1 MGPSQQEQLK
11 FESALKGKHVLKA
24 HMFTKEILYDL
35 FHNANVLKRAINNRN
50 REQYCNLLKG
60 KVMASVFHEP
70 STRTML
76 SFNTAM
82 KRLGGEVEPINEV
95 TSSGKFS
102 KFFFREAMQREKKF
116 ILSILFFRYD

>member
-11 FESALKGKHVLKA
+11 LESTLKGKHVLKA
-24 HMFTKEILYDL
+24 HMFTKDILYDL
-35 FHNANVLKRAINNRN
+35 FHNANVLKRAINNQ
-50 REQYCNLLKG
+50 QYCNLLKG

-95 TSSGKFS
+95 TSSGMFS
-102 KFFFREAMQREKKF
+102 KFIHF
-116 ILSILFFRYD
+116 INGLLFCI